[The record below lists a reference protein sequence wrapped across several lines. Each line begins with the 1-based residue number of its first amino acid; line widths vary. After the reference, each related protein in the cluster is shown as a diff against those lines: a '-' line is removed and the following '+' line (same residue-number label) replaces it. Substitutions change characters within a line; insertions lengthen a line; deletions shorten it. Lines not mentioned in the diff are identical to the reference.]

1 MVQLFVKF
9 WLYSSSENLALCR
22 KKNKVLQVSVKKSN
36 TLNYLIFWYFMNIRY
51 FVTCF
56 FKNWQYLALCSSQI
70 KRLIIP
76 KCAKKIHVQKVFIK
90 KTLLACPS
98 GPTIQAIL
106 VKWYPRNFV
115 QKFICNFGKV
125 FKNLWNFGYVQDKFN
140 GPEIS

>member
-9 WLYSSSENLALCR
+9 CSSENLALCR

-36 TLNYLIFWYFMNIRY
+36 TLNYLIFWYFMNIKS
-51 FVTCF
+51 FFTCF
-56 FKNWQYLALCSSQI
+56 FKNLEFWALCSSQI